1 VSYIVVT
8 LVGGPGDGM
17 ELRVIDGVW
26 LVEVPAVGGIGQYER
41 AMDGRFYWAGVRKR
55 RLL

>member
-8 LVGGPGDGM
+8 LVGGPRDGM